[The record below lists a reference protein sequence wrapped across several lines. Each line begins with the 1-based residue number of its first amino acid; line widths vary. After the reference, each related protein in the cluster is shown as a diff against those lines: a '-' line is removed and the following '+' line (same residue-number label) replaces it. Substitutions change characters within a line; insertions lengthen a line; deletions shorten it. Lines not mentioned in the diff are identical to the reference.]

1 MEVTSPPIDNRA
13 KDWIG
18 VWNPVSSSPIYGK
31 IVEKNAP
38 ALHITVQH
46 WTPNPV
52 FSTTD
57 FPVLQLCTGCTL
69 STNPHSTY
77 CSFLTTA
84 PLTVALKR
92 TSKIDDFTR
101 QLSTPLFESDQIIQ
115 NHYEFFTNIISYN
128 ILSPSPHIIPSDFI
142 L

>member
-1 MEVTSPPIDNRA
+1 MFVGQLTSIDGRYLSNWRTITHRSFTQHRQATKIPRWFRFIEQILLLNNDGSRIIKPQYRCASSHFKGMEVTSPPINNRA

-46 WTPNPV
+46 WIPNPV

-69 STNPHSTY
+69 S
-77 CSFLTTA
+77 L
-84 PLTVALKR
+84 
-92 TSKIDDFTR
+92 
-101 QLSTPLFESDQIIQ
+101 
-115 NHYEFFTNIISYN
+115 
-128 ILSPSPHIIPSDFI
+128 
-142 L
+142 